1 MNGSGPL
8 DFEATI
14 NTSQFNRELENVE
27 RKIQGVGSTVV
38 DEGNKMDETFK
49 KAAAAMAAYF
59 SFNFAKQAAI
69 EIGKVRGEFQQLE
82 LAFETMLKNKQ
93 LSDQL
98 MADIVDFAA
107 KTPFDLKGVADGAK
121 QLLAYGTQAKDIIPT
136 MRRLGDIA
144 AGLSIP
150 FGDLVYLYG
159 TSAVQGRIMTKD
171 LMQFAGRGIPVIEEL
186 SKILNVAKSDILNLA
201 AEGALNF
208 DLLQQ
213 AVVNMTESTGLFGG
227 LMEKQSKTITGL
239 VSNLGDAW
247 DQMLNNIGKANEG
260 AFESSIEAATVLVE
274 NYQQVLDI
282 LKVIIATYG
291 AYRAAI
297 ILNTVAL
304 KGYNAALTIATIRQ
318 TALNIAQKASPIGL
332 ALTGITA
339 LVGAVWAYN
348 RATNASK
355 MEVLQNNAAALKQV
369 GATEK
374 LIAKLKEGNQSEQE
388 RKKILE
394 ELKDLNPDVTVE
406 INNEADAIQNVIDK
420 YEEYNR
426 IKRSQTSIDA
436 YKVDINFDDTKA
448 EFEEADK
455 KINQFKTNFEVI
467 WVNLLANFKKQ
478 VENDAES
485 VPILVRKMFAEI
497 EKEGLESSEAIPK
510 ILKKLDDIFYERIT
524 FGDKS
529 FDKTAFTQYFRE
541 TQKLINSY
549 DYLQATRE
557 VNVATAEYQGTVSKL
572 ETFIDNLVASY
583 TNLNEEQR
591 TNLALQLKL
600 QNVPDFKAPQP
611 APAEAAKPITVL
623 EKIKSLQEE
632 IAKHEK
638 SLKLLTSPSE
648 IYNATEIAAAEEALK
663 GLRSQL
669 EQLVGK
675 KVEPETVK
683 EQLDKIQKQY
693 ENYYRWI
700 DKYGKE
706 SADNQF
712 DDLKQGGESF
722 LEYLEAKIKEVESKG
737 VKTKQQRDDLALY
750 QSTKDQLIGEKSGL
764 EQFTE
769 QITSAKD
776 EYENLADYIQFLKS
790 KLSSVGLFGNSE
802 TDIAKI
808 SFLYNQLKE
817 SEKEYRDESLQTY
830 KQAIEKAADF
840 NQQRKLAN
848 DEYEQ
853 QINKLDKQSLGEEK
867 YKAALEALAK
877 IRDEALQSIN
887 DEEIMSSVAFRKL
900 STQMDEL
907 GRNEAKQ
914 LLAVLEEQLK
924 TIDSQT
930 DAYAELKR
938 VIDGTKDALK
948 QGTVKD
954 LQDASNA
961 LRDMA
966 DFASLFDEN
975 IANAIN
981 GVSQLATGLASIAS
995 GNIIGGFLQIATGIF
1010 STIINAR
1017 KNAARKAE
1025 ETQQRILDDLRERLS
1040 DINILLEKQ
1049 ISLIDKLSGSDR
1061 MRAYSDSF
1069 RTLRDEIIGTLNQI
1083 NKLEVTRKE
1092 YPRGEWLV
1100 REKVNLDELIKTY
1113 SELFG
1118 NVLPGTGLPDIEL
1131 IERLIDENKQAIEE
1145 LYGKLLRGDIDGNNE
1160 EKYKAAAEEL
1170 RLLIEQLESN
1180 TEQYE
1185 ELRNRYNEYITG
1197 TTADS
1202 IIDSIAR
1209 GFEEGKTSAEDFA
1222 DTFEKLMKNAMLQA
1236 LKMQALEIPL
1246 KQFYEQF
1253 ANFSE
1258 DGLTSDEINNLREAY
1273 DSIIGNAQSQWE
1285 QLQEILDISDALP
1298 DDANSLSGAIKG
1310 VTEETAGLIAGQMNA
1325 IRINQAH
1332 ALALMDEQLA
1342 NLSEIASNT
1351 RYNRLLVDIKNL
1363 LQSSK
1368 SNSVNENRAN
1378 GGL

>member
-27 RKIQGVGSTVV
+27 RKIKGVGSTVV
-38 DEGNKMDETFK
+38 DEGNKMDQTFK

-159 TSAVQGRIMTKD
+159 TSAVQGRIMTKE

-186 SKILNVAKSDILNLA
+186 SKILNVAKSDILKLA

-227 LMEKQSKTITGL
+227 LMDKQSKTITGL

-478 VENDAES
+478 VEKDAES

-510 ILKKLDDIFYERIT
+510 ILKKLNDISYARIT

-549 DYLQATRE
+549 DYSQATRE
-557 VNVATAEYQGTVSKL
+557 FNVATAEYQGTVSKL

-611 APAEAAKPITVL
+611 DPAEAAKPITVL
-623 EKIKSLQEE
+623 EKIKLLQEE
-632 IAKHEK
+632 IAKNEK

-648 IYNATEIAAAEEALK
+648 IYNATEIEAAEEALK

-675 KVEPETVK
+675 NVEPETVK

-712 DDLKQGGESF
+712 EDLKQGGESF

-776 EYENLADYIQFLKS
+776 EYENLVDYIEFLKS

-802 TDIAKI
+802 NDIAKI
-808 SFLYNQLKE
+808 NFLYNQLKE
-817 SEKEYRDESLQTY
+817 SEKEYRVESLQTY
-830 KQAIEKAADF
+830 KQAIEKAAGF
-840 NQQRKLAN
+840 TEKRILIEK
-848 DEYEQ
+848 EYAAEVK
-853 QINKLDKQSLGEEK
+853 KLDPVSLGEEK
-867 YKAALEALAK
+867 YNEALAALESIKKNKLNEVLK
-877 IRDEALQSIN
+877 DEIEAT
-887 DEEIMSSVAFRKL
+887 EAYKKL
-900 STQMDEL
+900 TSEFEKLTV
-907 GRNEAKQ
+907 GEANNYLDVLKKQ
-914 LLAVLEEQLK
+914 LENIKEQPEIYNLIKGIISDIENKLANSKAENLSQVLSESAGLID
-924 TIDSQT
+924 TI
-930 DAYAELKR
+930 A
-938 VIDGTKDALK
+938 
-948 QGTVKD
+948 
-954 LQDASNA
+954 
-961 LRDMA
+961 
-966 DFASLFDEN
+966 ASLEGVDEN
-975 IANAIN
+975 FSSIAQAIASV
-981 GVSQLATGLASIAS
+981 VSQL
-995 GNIIGGFLQIATGIF
+995 GNANRAFA
-1010 STIINAR
+1010 INATTG
-1017 KNAARKAE
+1017 KANNPLQGFSYVVGMVFTIADE
-1025 ETQQRILDDLRERLS
+1025 LDKQFGSQKKIAELEAQRLQYNREMSFIIQSITNDLDKRLDALDDLQFWQSYNESVAAIRGSIYQATEDLDNFLFTAVNTPKEIEIKFRLDLLKDLFNTDDAAEALS
-1040 DINILLEKQ
+1040 SALSEGLISQEQYDIALQ
-1049 ISLIDKLSGSDR
+1049 
-1061 MRAYSDSF
+1061 Y
-1069 RTLRDEIIGTLNQI
+1069 
-1083 NKLEVTRKE
+1083 
-1092 YPRGEWLV
+1092 
-1100 REKVNLDELIKTY
+1100 VN
-1113 SELFG
+1113 
-1118 NVLPGTGLPDIEL
+1118 
-1131 IERLIDENKQAIEE
+1131 AIEE
-1145 LYGKLLRGDIDGNNE
+1145 GTDRIN
-1160 EKYKAAAEEL
+1160 
-1170 RLLIEQLESN
+1170 QLNKEYD
-1180 TEQYE
+1180 QYV
-1185 ELRNRYNEYITG
+1185 TG

-1258 DGLTSDEINNLREAY
+1258 DGLTSTEIDELREAY
-1273 DSIIGNAQSQWE
+1273 NSIIGNAKEQWD
-1285 QLQEILDISDALP
+1285 QLQEILDLSDALP
-1298 DDANSLSGAIKG
+1298 DDTNSLSGAIKG
-1310 VTEETAGLIAGQMNA
+1310 VTEQTAGLIAGQMNA
-1325 IRINQAH
+1325 IRMNQAQ
-1332 ALALMDEQLA
+1332 ALMLMDDQLA
-1342 NLSEIASNT
+1342 HLSEIANNT
-1351 RYNRLLVDIKNL
+1351 RYNKLLVDIKNL
-1363 LQSSK
+1363 LQSSS
-1368 SNSVNENRAN
+1368 SNSSNSNRAA
-1378 GGL
+1378 GGN

>member
-27 RKIQGVGSTVV
+27 RKIKGVGSTVV
-38 DEGNKMDETFK
+38 DEGNKMDQTFK

-159 TSAVQGRIMTKD
+159 TSAVQGRIMTKE

-186 SKILNVAKSDILNLA
+186 SKILNVAKSDILKLA

-227 LMEKQSKTITGL
+227 LMDKQSKTITGL

-436 YKVDINFDDTKA
+436 YKFDINFDDTKA

-478 VENDAES
+478 VEKDAES

-510 ILKKLDDIFYERIT
+510 ILKKLNDISYERIT

-541 TQKLINSY
+541 TQKLINY
-549 DYLQATRE
+549 FDYSRATRE

-623 EKIKSLQEE
+623 EKIKLLQEE
-632 IAKHEK
+632 IAKNEK

-648 IYNATEIAAAEEALK
+648 IYNATEIEAAEEALK

-675 KVEPETVK
+675 NVEPETVK

-712 DDLKQGGESF
+712 EDLKQGGESF

-776 EYENLADYIQFLKS
+776 EYENLVDYIEFLKS

-802 TDIAKI
+802 NDIAKI
-808 SFLYNQLKE
+808 NFLYNQLKE
-817 SEKEYRDESLQTY
+817 SEKEYRVESLQTY

-853 QINKLDKQSLGEEK
+853 QIIKLDKQSLGEEK

-907 GRNEAKQ
+907 GRKEAKQ
-914 LLAVLEEQLK
+914 LIAVLEEQLK

-995 GNIIGGFLQIATGIF
+995 GNIIGGVLQIATGIF
-1010 STIINAR
+1010 STIINASE
-1017 KNAARKAE
+1017 NAARKAE

-1083 NKLEVTRKE
+1083 NKLEVTRKG
-1092 YPRGEWLV
+1092 YRGV
-1100 REKVNLDELIKTY
+1100 EKVNLDELIKTY
-1113 SELFG
+1113 RELFG
-1118 NVLPGTGLPDIEL
+1118 NVRPGTGLPDIEL

-1145 LYGKLLRGDIDGNNE
+1145 LYGELLRGYFDGNN
-1160 EKYKAAAEEL
+1160 AEEL

-1258 DGLTSDEINNLREAY
+1258 DGLTSTEIDELREAY
-1273 DSIIGNAQSQWE
+1273 NSIIGNAKEQWD
-1285 QLQEILDISDALP
+1285 QLQEILDLSDALP
-1298 DDANSLSGAIKG
+1298 DDTNSLSGAIKG

-1368 SNSVNENRAN
+1368 SNSVNENRAA
-1378 GGL
+1378 GGN

>member
-27 RKIQGVGSTVV
+27 RKIKGVGSTVV
-38 DEGNKMDETFK
+38 DEGNKMDQTFK

-159 TSAVQGRIMTKD
+159 TSAVQGRIMTKE

-186 SKILNVAKSDILNLA
+186 SKILNVAKSDILKLA

-227 LMEKQSKTITGL
+227 LMDKQSKTITGL

-436 YKVDINFDDTKA
+436 YKFDINFDDTKA

-478 VENDAES
+478 VEKDAES

-510 ILKKLDDIFYERIT
+510 ILKKLNDISYERIT

-541 TQKLINSY
+541 TQKLINY
-549 DYLQATRE
+549 FDYSRATRE

-623 EKIKSLQEE
+623 EKIKLLQEE
-632 IAKHEK
+632 IAKNEK

-648 IYNATEIAAAEEALK
+648 IYNATEIEAAEEALK

-675 KVEPETVK
+675 NVEPETVK

-712 DDLKQGGESF
+712 EDLKQGGESF

-776 EYENLADYIQFLKS
+776 EYENLVDYIEFLKS

-802 TDIAKI
+802 NDIAKI
-808 SFLYNQLKE
+808 NFLYNQLKE
-817 SEKEYRDESLQTY
+817 SEKEYRVESLQTY

-853 QINKLDKQSLGEEK
+853 QIIKLDKQSLGEEK

-907 GRNEAKQ
+907 GRKEAKQ
-914 LLAVLEEQLK
+914 LIAVLEEQLK

-995 GNIIGGFLQIATGIF
+995 GNIIGGVLQIATGIF
-1010 STIINAR
+1010 STIINASE
-1017 KNAARKAE
+1017 NAARKAE

-1083 NKLEVTRKE
+1083 NKLEVTRKG
-1092 YPRGEWLV
+1092 YRGV
-1100 REKVNLDELIKTY
+1100 EKVNLDELIKTY
-1113 SELFG
+1113 RELFG
-1118 NVLPGTGLPDIEL
+1118 NVRPGTGLPDIEL

-1145 LYGKLLRGDIDGNNE
+1145 LYGELLSGYFDGNN
-1160 EKYKAAAEEL
+1160 AEEL

-1258 DGLTSDEINNLREAY
+1258 DGLTSTEIDELREAY
-1273 DSIIGNAQSQWE
+1273 NSIIGNAKEQWD
-1285 QLQEILDISDALP
+1285 QLQEILDLSDALP
-1298 DDANSLSGAIKG
+1298 DDTNSLSGAIKG

-1368 SNSVNENRAN
+1368 SNSVNENRAA
-1378 GGL
+1378 GGN